1 MNSILR
7 FKIKECNIY
16 EFQALTSCPDHEITL
31 DAFGKFTAD
40 NYEVDEDA
48 GRSCYL
54 HQEVNLA
61 DQRQKEGGGSKSNR
75 KTENQGEIKK
85 RSGSSGERER
95 EKSVR
100 SRAFICDLK
109 DMEVEKGL

>member
-1 MNSILR
+1 M
-7 FKIKECNIY
+7 
-16 EFQALTSCPDHEITL
+16 
-31 DAFGKFTAD
+31 
-40 NYEVDEDA
+40 
-48 GRSCYL
+48 
-54 HQEVNLA
+54 A